1 MPTWAPRCFASATLL
16 VVLFAPTATQAQAW
30 ASKMFDKLDH
40 DFGVVARGSDTVFKF
55 EIKNIYKED
64 IEIGSVRSSCGCTAA
79 SIENSTIKTYDKGYV
94 VAKFNTRTFT
104 GIHSATLTVQII
116 KPYPAQVQ
124 VRVHGNIRGDVV
136 FEPGSIDFA
145 TVEQG
150 SEHSKTLSVAH
161 AGRSTWMVTDVRSG
175 SDYLAAELVERQ
187 RYAGKVSYDLVVRLK
202 DNAPPP
208 GFLKEQLVLVT
219 NDASNPN
226 IPIDVTGKISA
237 ELTVA
242 PENLALGDVPRGETI
257 TKRLLVR
264 GKKPF
269 RVTSVECDGD
279 CFSFKTKDEE
289 AKRHIVTVTFTAD
302 REPGRLRK
310 PITITTDLGE
320 TYQAV
325 CQAYATVTEV
335 ESDETPANASAEE
348 PANDSPASRT
358 KTALAP

>member
-1 MPTWAPRCFASATLL
+1 MPTWAPRSIAAATLF
-16 VVLFAPTATQAQAW
+16 VVLFVPTVASAQAW

-55 EIKNIYKED
+55 EVKNIYKED
-64 IEIGSVRSSCGCTAA
+64 IVLGSVRSSCGCTAA
-79 SIENSTIKTYDKGYV
+79 SIENPTIKTYDKGYV

-150 SEHSKTLSVAH
+150 SEHSKTLSVVH
-161 AGRSTWMVTDVRSG
+161 AGRSTWKVTDVRSG

-187 RYAGKVSYDLVVRLK
+187 RYAGKVAYDLVVRLK
-202 DNAPPP
+202 DNAPP
-208 GFLKEQLVLVT
+208 GFMKEQLVLVT
-219 NDASNPN
+219 NDRSNPK
-226 IPIDVTGKISA
+226 IPIDVTGKVMA
-237 ELTVA
+237 ELSVA
-242 PENLALGDVPRGETI
+242 PENLVLGDVPRGETV

-279 CFSFKTKDEE
+279 CFSFKTKDKESE
-289 AKRHIVTVTFTAD
+289 RHIVTVTFTAD

-335 ESDETPANASAEE
+335 ETETPADSSKEE
-348 PANDSPASRT
+348 PAKDSRASRT
-358 KTALAP
+358 NTALAP

>member
-1 MPTWAPRCFASATLL
+1 MPTWAPRSIASATLL
-16 VVLFAPTATQAQAW
+16 VVLFAPTAASAQVW

-55 EIKNIYKED
+55 EVKNIYKED
-64 IEIGSVRSSCGCTAA
+64 IELGSVRSSCGCTAA
-79 SIENSTIKTYDKGYV
+79 SIENPVIKTYGSGFI

-136 FEPGSIDFA
+136 FEPGSIDFT

-150 SEHSKTLSVAH
+150 SEHTRMLNVSH
-161 AGRSTWMVTDVRSG
+161 AGRSSWMVTDVRSG
-175 SDYLAAELVERQ
+175 SDFLAAELVERQ
-187 RYAGKVSYDLVVRLK
+187 RYAGRVSYDLVVRLK
-202 DNAPPP
+202 DNAPP

-219 NDASNPN
+219 NDGSNPL
-226 IPIDVTGKISA
+226 IPIDVTGKVTA

-242 PENLALGDVPRGETI
+242 PENLVLGDVPRGETI

-279 CFSFKTKDEE
+279 CFSFKTKDQAAE
-289 AKRHIVTVTFTAD
+289 RHIVTVTFVAD

-310 PITITTDLGE
+310 PIIITTDLGQ

-325 CQAYATVTEV
+325 CQAYATVTEA
-335 ESDETPANASAEE
+335 EPETPTDSSSEE
-348 PANDSPASRT
+348 PATETRANRT
-358 KTALAP
+358 NTALAP